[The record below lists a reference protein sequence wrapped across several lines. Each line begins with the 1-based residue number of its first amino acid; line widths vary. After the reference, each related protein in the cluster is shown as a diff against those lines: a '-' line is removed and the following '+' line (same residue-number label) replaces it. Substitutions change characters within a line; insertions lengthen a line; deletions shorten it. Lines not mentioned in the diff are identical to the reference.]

1 MGEGCP
7 SYRCRWVRDRLP
19 LLTGG
24 ELTGADRRK
33 VERHLIACPGCRDRK
48 ASLVG
53 ALAALH
59 TAAGHLPAGLGL
71 GVGAGAEAPSL
82 WPALARQIR
91 EARHEPTP
99 LAFPSLFS
107 EPREW
112 VEAFL
117 SRSLSRSSRPWRLAA
132 AVLIMASLAA
142 AGVDAW
148 SRRQV
153 HSARVE
159 MAAAARPV
167 GITPVFTPSPAP
179 IVPAIPGP
187 SIAQTDASST
197 RPDRPVATAR
207 IDYDLD
213 HGTPMG
219 PDAHEIKASY

>member
-1 MGEGCP
+1 MGEGYP

-19 LLTGG
+19 LLAGG
-24 ELTGADRRK
+24 ELAGGDRRK
-33 VERHLIACPGCRDRK
+33 VERHLLACPGCRERK

-59 TAAGHLPAGLGL
+59 AAAGHSPAGV
-71 GVGAGAEAPSL
+71 GVGTGAEAPSL

-107 EPREW
+107 GPREW
-112 VEAFL
+112 VEM
-117 SRSLSRSSRPWRLAA
+117 SLSMSSRPWRLAA
-132 AVLIMASLAA
+132 VLIVASLAA
-142 AGVDAW
+142 ASVDAW

-153 HSARVE
+153 HAARVE
-159 MAAAARPV
+159 MAAAARPLA
-167 GITPVFTPSPAP
+167 ITPVFIPIPAP
-179 IVPAIPGP
+179 IAPAIPGP
-187 SIAQTDASST
+187 SIAQADASST
-197 RPDRPVATAR
+197 RPDRSVATAR

-219 PDAHEIKASY
+219 PDAHEVKASY

>member
-33 VERHLIACPGCRDRK
+33 VERHLIACPGCRERK
-48 ASLVG
+48 VSLVG

-59 TAAGHLPAGLGL
+59 AAAGHSPAGL
-71 GVGAGAEAPSL
+71 GAGAEAPSL
-82 WPALARQIR
+82 WPTLARQIR

-107 EPREW
+107 GPREW
-112 VEAFL
+112 VETFL
-117 SRSLSRSSRPWRLAA
+117 SLSLSLSSRPWRLAA
-132 AVLIMASLAA
+132 SVLIVASLAA

-159 MAAAARPV
+159 MAAAARPL
-167 GITPVFTPSPAP
+167 GITPVFIPIPAP

-197 RPDRPVATAR
+197 RPDRSVATAR